1 MIRIKKKKAVS
12 KTVLKFQEKEG
23 SESGLE
29 EIDKYVTA
37 KELAVYDFDG
47 EKIKGENKFKT
58 YKK

>member
-1 MIRIKKKKAVS
+1 MTIRAKDYHDW
-12 KTVLKFQEKEG
+12 QEREFI
-23 SESGLE
+23 ET
-29 EIDKYVTA
+29 IDKYVTQ